1 MKSVITHSAF
11 VLTLLAAGSAM
22 AADPY
27 AGGSIVF
34 LDADATDVRGADASL
49 TGVTGR
55 LGAMANDN
63 IGGEVRVTLGV
74 GDDSVGSGFFETDV
88 ELNSMIGGYLRAGI
102 PAGPSFYPYAILGFT
117 RVELEYSNPNFGN
130 ESESETDVSYGF
142 GVDLS
147 LDRNLS
153 LNVEYMNYFDKDS
166 DEISGF
172 SIGIASKI

>member
-63 IGGEVRVTLGV
+63 IGGEDPNQILWDFLSSYTL
-74 GDDSVGSGFFETDV
+74 D
-88 ELNSMIGGYLRAGI
+88 
-102 PAGPSFYPYAILGFT
+102 
-117 RVELEYSNPNFGN
+117 NP
-130 ESESETDVSYGF
+130 EE
-142 GVDLS
+142 
-147 LDRNLS
+147 
-153 LNVEYMNYFDKDS
+153 
-166 DEISGF
+166 
-172 SIGIASKI
+172 